1 MTKGEGWWIGF
12 SEDDASIAE
21 RARFIWRQNRIVCQ
35 RVEDNAFHLVYQL
48 SAVPESVESVN
59 GAAGSSDTEGKAAKV
74 AASETGAERVSNPWF
89 SLFYLVFIG
98 LPP

>member
-21 RARFIWRQNRIVCQ
+21 DARFIWRQNRIVCQ

-48 SAVPESVESVN
+48 SAVPESV
-59 GAAGSSDTEGKAAKV
+59 
-74 AASETGAERVSNPWF
+74 
-89 SLFYLVFIG
+89 
-98 LPP
+98 